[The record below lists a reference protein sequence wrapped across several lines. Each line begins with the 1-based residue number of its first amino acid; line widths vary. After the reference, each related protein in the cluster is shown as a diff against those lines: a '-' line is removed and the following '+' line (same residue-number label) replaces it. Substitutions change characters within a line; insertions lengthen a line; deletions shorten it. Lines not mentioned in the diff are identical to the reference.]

1 MYPIDRKLETSITK
15 LDYLLGKKVEIIA
28 FGISYMGIL
37 EDVDYE
43 RGTLKISDQNE
54 SATIDLERIESFGI
68 AEN

>member
-28 FGISYMGIL
+28 FGISYMGVL

-43 RGTLKISDQNE
+43 RGTLKIADQNE

-68 AEN
+68 VEN

>member
-28 FGISYMGIL
+28 FGISYMGVL

-43 RGTLKISDQNE
+43 RGTLKISDHNE

-68 AEN
+68 VEN